1 MTEKGCD
8 GNQKNILGCQVK
20 ILDSLAFFQYNP
32 CVSKRESGFTMAGTE
47 FENRI
52 RLGSLYSVYG
62 QLLTTKQRR
71 CTELYF
77 YDDLSLAEIAAGMQI
92 SRQAVSDLLKRVE
105 QILEH
110 YEAQL
115 GFLQKAQESAEVVAS
130 AKKLVTTAVATGSV
144 QDLQQ
149 VNRLLDKLINEGR

>member
-1 MTEKGCD
+1 
-8 GNQKNILGCQVK
+8 
-20 ILDSLAFFQYNP
+20 
-32 CVSKRESGFTMAGTE
+32 MAGTE

-105 QILEH
+105 QTLEQ
-110 YEAQL
+110 YETNL
-115 GFLQKAQESAEVVAS
+115 KFLQKSQENTEILARAQ
-130 AKKLVTTAVATGSV
+130 KILMTAVATGSV
-144 QDLQQ
+144 VELPQ
-149 VNRLLDKLINEGR
+149 VNHLLDKLMNEGR

>member
-1 MTEKGCD
+1 
-8 GNQKNILGCQVK
+8 
-20 ILDSLAFFQYNP
+20 
-32 CVSKRESGFTMAGTE
+32 MAGTE

-62 QLLTTKQRR
+62 PLLTTKQRR

-105 QILEH
+105 QMLEH

-115 GFLQKAQESAEVVAS
+115 GFLRKTQENAQVVAR
-130 AKKLVTTAVATGSV
+130 AQKLVTTAVTTGSV
-144 QDLQQ
+144 AALPR
-149 VNRLLDKLINEGR
+149 VNRLLDKLISEGR

>member
-1 MTEKGCD
+1 
-8 GNQKNILGCQVK
+8 
-20 ILDSLAFFQYNP
+20 
-32 CVSKRESGFTMAGTE
+32 MAGTE

-52 RLGSLYSVYG
+52 RLGSLYGVYG

-105 QILEH
+105 QTLEH

-115 GFLQKAQESAEVVAS
+115 GFLEKSQENAAVVAQ
-130 AKKLVTTAVATGSV
+130 AQKLVTEAVSTGSV
-144 QDLQQ
+144 TALGPGST
-149 VNRLLDKLINEGR
+149 VY